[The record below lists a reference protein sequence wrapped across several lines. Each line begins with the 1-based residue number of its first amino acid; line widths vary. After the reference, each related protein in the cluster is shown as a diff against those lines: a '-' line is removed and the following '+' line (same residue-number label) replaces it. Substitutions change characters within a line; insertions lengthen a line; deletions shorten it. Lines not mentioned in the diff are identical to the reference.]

1 MAPFAQGSE
10 FNMERDE
17 FSALEIRD
25 SGQPSGFHY
34 FFDTKR
40 NTLITDFILEDRQRV
55 STLCQIT
62 LMKKDDGFSPRI
74 RLWKKDKTKFGKQT
88 ADHIVGDSVRAARQR
103 AGVSIDARFAVPAN
117 LPRLVDQYAG
127 KTPASVRFWL
137 PSWEAALAGIPGQPN
152 RLLSEPGTR

>member
-1 MAPFAQGSE
+1 MATFAQGSE
-10 FNMERDE
+10 FNMEKDD

-62 LMKKDDGFSPRI
+62 LCPRAS
-74 RLWKKDKTKFGKQT
+74 RT
-88 ADHIVGDSVRAARQR
+88 A
-103 AGVSIDARFAVPAN
+103 P
-117 LPRLVDQYAG
+117 
-127 KTPASVRFWL
+127 
-137 PSWEAALAGIPGQPN
+137 
-152 RLLSEPGTR
+152 